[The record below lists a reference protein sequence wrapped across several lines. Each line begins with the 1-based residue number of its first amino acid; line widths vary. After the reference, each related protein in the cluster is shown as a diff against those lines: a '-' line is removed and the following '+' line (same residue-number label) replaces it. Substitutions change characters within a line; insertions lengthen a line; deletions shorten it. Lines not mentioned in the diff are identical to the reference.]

1 MEFKIIEGGKSK
13 HGGLQIMKFKLSK
26 HFHRCLF
33 MQAFQKH
40 MLACLDRTTNTK
52 ASLKLQEWWQ
62 WPASDELK
70 R

>member
-1 MEFKIIEGGKSK
+1 MFVYA
-13 HGGLQIMKFKLSK
+13 
-26 HFHRCLF
+26 
-33 MQAFQKH
+33 AFQKH